1 MLTLLL
7 GGGYYKGRVFF
18 ENFFTSWNIVWLI
31 VFFWLSALTIFL
43 ILAVRRYQK
52 LTKGV
57 KAGPLDKIIQ
67 KLIVDQ
73 EKNSQEVSQNR
84 GEIVLIKDR
93 ARRYF
98 QKVALV
104 KYNPFNQTG
113 GNQSFSLA
121 LLDEENS
128 GIVISSFHSREG
140 TRLYAKSVE
149 EGKVDN
155 SFSKEEK
162 AAVKEAI
169 KGR

>member
-1 MLTLLL
+1 MLTLLW
-7 GGGYYKGRVFF
+7 GGGYYKDKVSFGS
-18 ENFFTSWNIVWLI
+18 FFTGLNIIWLI

-52 LTKGV
+52 LTGGV
-57 KAGPLDKIIQ
+57 KAGSLDKIIQ

-84 GEIVLIKDR
+84 GEIALIKDR
-93 ARRYF
+93 AKNYF
-98 QKVALV
+98 QKIALV
-104 KYNPFNQTG
+104 RYNPFNQTG

-140 TRLYAKSVE
+140 TRLYAKVIE
-149 EGKVDN
+149 AGKTDN

-162 AAVKEAI
+162 TAVKEAI
-169 KGR
+169 KNR